1 MGRTIINEKPVS
13 PHAQGL
19 NLPQQSGEADSYATK
34 IVKLIPADIVAVYL
48 GLQSLFSGITAE
60 GTRFGFQLAVFII
73 ILVLAPFFLK
83 RVAGVTDERQVIV
96 VVISYVIWGISL
108 GGPFQYLLGKIT
120 EEVSAQQIGGGLVM
134 LYTLIVPMVYGGKP
148 ANPVQPPPKN
158 G

>member
-60 GTRFGFQLAVFII
+60 GTRFGFQLGVFLI
-73 ILVLAPFFLK
+73 ILVLAPFFLR
-83 RVAGVTDERQVIV
+83 RVAAVTDNRQV
-96 VVISYVIWGISL
+96 VVIVISYFIWGISL
-108 GGPFQYLLGKIT
+108 GGPFQYLLGKVT
-120 EEVSAQQIGGGLVM
+120 EDVTAQQIGGGLVM

-148 ANPVQPPPKN
+148 ANPVQPPPKK